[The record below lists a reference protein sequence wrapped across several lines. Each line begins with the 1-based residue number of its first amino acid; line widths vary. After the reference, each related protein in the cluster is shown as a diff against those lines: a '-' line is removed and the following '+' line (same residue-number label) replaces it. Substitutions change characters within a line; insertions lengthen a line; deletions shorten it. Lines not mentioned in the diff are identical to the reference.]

1 MTMTRKNFLLQLLST
16 SLPKNDMVI
25 IERDWNACVGY
36 DAAVVNSV
44 IGTYEIEVRQ
54 MESLGELH
62 T

>member
-1 MTMTRKNFLLQLLST
+1 
-16 SLPKNDMVI
+16 MVI